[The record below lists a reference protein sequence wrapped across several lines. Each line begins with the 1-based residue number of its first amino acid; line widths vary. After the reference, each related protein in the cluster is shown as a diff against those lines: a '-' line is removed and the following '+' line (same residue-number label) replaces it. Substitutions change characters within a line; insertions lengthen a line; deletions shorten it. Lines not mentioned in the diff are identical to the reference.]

1 MADLDPPAFLAGESR
16 RIWVATVAQ
25 LMAAGTTARVN
36 PDALLAYVSAVASHQ
51 RATALLGQ
59 TDILVDRGGKPVANP
74 ALDVQNKAAQVIARF
89 SRQYGLNR
97 PAATLGANPMGQG
110 NPTSSTP
117 AEQGRW
123 CAEHERY
130 ECTRNRSR
138 GRGACHGAAVLG
150 LSACTAHAG
159 VDIHENAAHL
169 LALQSRKNPIAGQPM
184 DIGPAEALLW
194 RVRVL
199 AGEVQRLDDL
209 IAGLEQDELVWG
221 VTQEETTETDAGPV
235 VKSTSQ
241 SRINVWLVLRAQRER
256 ALQDACEA
264 ALRANIEER
273 LVRLAE
279 SQGAVI
285 HHLLL
290 TVLSDFGIAQD
301 DPRIPVIIPA
311 RLRELSA

>member
-1 MADLDPPAFLAGESR
+1 MAELDPPAFLAGESR

-25 LMAAGTTARVN
+25 LMQAGTTARVN

-51 RATALLGQ
+51 RATALLSQ
-59 TDILVDRGGKPVANP
+59 TDILVERGGKPVANP
-74 ALDVQNKAAQVIARF
+74 ALDVQAKAAQVIARF

-97 PAATLGANPMGQG
+97 AAGAPVAGPMGPN
-110 NPTSSTP
+110 NPTLTTTP
-117 AEQGRW
+117 DQGRW
-123 CAEHERY
+123 CDEHERW

-138 GRGACHGAAVLG
+138 GRGPCHGPSVLG
-150 LSACTAHAG
+150 MTACRAHAG
-159 VDIHENAAHL
+159 VDIHSNAGHL
-169 LALQSRKNPIAGQPM
+169 LALQARKNPIAGQPM

-221 VTQEETTETDAGPV
+221 VVSEETTETDAGPQ

-241 SRINVWLVLRAQRER
+241 SRISVWLVLRSQRER

-290 TVLSDFGIAQD
+290 TVLADFGIEQD
-301 DPRIPVIIPA
+301 DPRIPMIIPA